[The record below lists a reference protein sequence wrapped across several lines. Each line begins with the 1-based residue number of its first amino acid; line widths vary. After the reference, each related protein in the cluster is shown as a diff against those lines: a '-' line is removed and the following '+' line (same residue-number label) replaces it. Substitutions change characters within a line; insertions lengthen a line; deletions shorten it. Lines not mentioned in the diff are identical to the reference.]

1 MTFLYIYF
9 FFPFLEIVSWFT
21 AKDCMCMQNENQT
34 V

>member
-1 MTFLYIYF
+1 MTFLYIY